1 MRARLSNGAAWLAAM
16 LVLGACG
23 ERSATPPAPAASAVS
38 AASAPQADSEIA
50 AYLRGAEIQAETDAQ
65 RRELQR
71 ALADLLAKPADEL
84 RAARYAGPQGEPGQ
98 RDLAQVLRA
107 HLVPSRPSS
116 VVLDTWLAERTRPD
130 AQAALRD
137 KLAEL
142 ERNAA
147 ASAPR

>member
-1 MRARLSNGAAWLAAM
+1 MSPVGLAAA
-16 LVLGACG
+16 LLLGACG
-23 ERSATPPAPAASAVS
+23 ERSAAPPAPVASPVS
-38 AASAPQADSEIA
+38 AASAPQADSEIV

-71 ALADLLAKPADEL
+71 ALSDLLAKPVDEL
-84 RAARYAGPQGEPGQ
+84 RAARYAGPQGEPAQ

-107 HLVPSRPSS
+107 HVVPSKPAS
-116 VVLDTWLAERTRPD
+116 VVLETWLAERTRPD

-137 KLAEL
+137 TLAEL
-142 ERNAA
+142 EHNTA

>member
-1 MRARLSNGAAWLAAM
+1 MGPAGLAAA
-16 LVLGACG
+16 LLLGACG
-23 ERSATPPAPAASAVS
+23 ERSAPSPAPVASAVS
-38 AASAPQADSEIA
+38 AASAPQADSEITT
-50 AYLRGAEIQAETDAQ
+50 YLRGAEIQAETDAQ

-98 RDLAQVLRA
+98 RDLVQVLRA
-107 HLVPSRPSS
+107 HLVPSKPAGLA
-116 VVLDTWLAERTRPD
+116 LDTWLAERTRPD

-142 ERNAA
+142 ERGAP